1 VTRNGAR
8 NSVACVLISATVLV
22 MDGCGSSSGQNEAA
36 SPPGSASVTWSVP
49 THNTDGS
56 VLTDLSS
63 YRIFYGTSPSTMIQ
77 SVDVSG
83 ASTASRTI
91 TGLSPGTYYFAV
103 AAINNGGVA
112 SDPSN
117 AVSMTVR

>member
-1 VTRNGAR
+1 MTRNGAR
-8 NSVACVLISATVLV
+8 SSVACVLISATVLV

-83 ASTASRTI
+83 ASTTSRTI

>member
-56 VLTDLSS
+56 VLTDLSG